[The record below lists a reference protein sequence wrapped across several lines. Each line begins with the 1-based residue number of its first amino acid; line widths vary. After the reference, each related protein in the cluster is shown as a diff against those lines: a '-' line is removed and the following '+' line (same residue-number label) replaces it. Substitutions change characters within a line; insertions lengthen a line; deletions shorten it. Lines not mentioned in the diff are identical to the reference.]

1 MKMNLDTLEKV
12 SSILFDALR
21 SRGLQEIEVEDVFYR
36 VVPWSERHSMGGERV
51 ELEVGSL
58 FDDYSDIQRVA
69 SGQQEPLAYHLS
81 ALACLPYEIG
91 GRMSEEV

>member
-36 VVPWSERHSMGGERV
+36 VVPWSVRHSMGGLRV
-51 ELEVGSL
+51 EL
-58 FDDYSDIQRVA
+58 
-69 SGQQEPLAYHLS
+69 
-81 ALACLPYEIG
+81 
-91 GRMSEEV
+91 